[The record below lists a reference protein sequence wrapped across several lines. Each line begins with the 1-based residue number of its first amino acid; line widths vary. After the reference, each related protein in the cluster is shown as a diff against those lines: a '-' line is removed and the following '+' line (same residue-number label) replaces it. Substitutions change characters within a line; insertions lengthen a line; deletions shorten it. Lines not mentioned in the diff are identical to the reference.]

1 MCTAVAE
8 EATKNMNSS
17 YKSLTQSSYNFSSL
31 FKTDHKGLMH
41 AENQCLHIRRA
52 MGLKLSINFTV
63 LL

>member
-8 EATKNMNSS
+8 EATKNRNSS

-31 FKTDHKGLMH
+31 FKTDHKGLMQ
-41 AENQCLHIRRA
+41 AENQRLHVRRA
-52 MGLKLSINFTV
+52 GGLKLPINFTV